1 MEVLGHELLHGVAV
15 RPGPFDGP
23 EPDIVGDGLVGDGGD
38 QLLGGGAPPQQIVQ
52 PPAATPDAM
61 IDRAFRMRR
70 IALDMG
76 DQPFGAAVVRD
87 GMIIGQS
94 WSRVVIDEDPT
105 AHAEMAAIRDAS
117 RRLGTRNL
125 GGAILYSSSRPCPM
139 CEAAAYWAG
148 IDRMI
153 FGRIAADAGVPKLC
167 R

>member
-1 MEVLGHELLHGVAV
+1 MNCVMSRRGVLSSA
-15 RPGPFDGP
+15 
-23 EPDIVGDGLVGDGGD
+23 
-38 QLLGGGAPPQQIVQ
+38 GGAAALLTLPTAAASGQHCSEPLQPIVQ